1 VTLHMHWGF
10 LTRRELRG
18 INDSITAL
26 CGAIVELM
34 EIANKPN
41 ECNCADCKQRIWRV
55 TLMEDK

>member
-1 VTLHMHWGF
+1 MHWGF

-34 EIANKPN
+34 EIANKPD